1 MCTVVLACG
10 LLGTALAARGAPI
23 EEAQAALSEK
33 ADPWVIRKLADGG
46 RAEFLAVLQ
55 EKADLSAATAV
66 HGKNDKGRLVVAN
79 LREVAG
85 RTQGP
90 LLAWLSARGIEHRA
104 FWVANMVLVRGD
116 AAAARALAARGD
128 IARLAANPAVRLADP
143 QPVAAADAPGT
154 GLKAATATAAVEW
167 GVAKIRAP
175 ELWAAGFAGQGIVI
189 GGADTGVTWTH
200 PALRDK
206 YRGWNGTAADH
217 NYNWHDAIHALGS
230 SCGGNAPAPCDDG
243 SHGTHTMGTMVGD
256 DGGGNAI
263 GVAPGARWIACR
275 NMDQGVGTPATYAEC
290 FQWFL
295 APTDANGANPD
306 PSRAPHVINNSWS
319 CPAFEG
325 CTDPNVL
332 RTVVENVV
340 AAGIAVVVSAG
351 NGGAAGCSTISS
363 PPTIYDKAIT
373 VGATDAADNIAGFSS
388 RGPVTADG
396 SNRLKPDVSAPG
408 VSVRS
413 AVSSGGYATFEGTSM
428 AAPHVAGAAA
438 LLMSAVPA
446 LAGEP
451 AALKARM
458 SQNAVP
464 RTTAQNCGDVPGAAV
479 PNNTFGW
486 GRLDA
491 KAAYEN
497 GSATPPSA
505 LDVDASDN
513 PTRYDA
519 LTDGI
524 IVLRYLFGLT
534 GAPLVD
540 NALGPTATR
549 TDPAALRLHI
559 AGIGAA
565 LDIDGDGEVDALTDG
580 LLVLR
585 YMFGMRDAALIADVI
600 APGAPR
606 TPAQIEAL
614 LRGLMP

>member
-1 MCTVVLACG
+1 MHAAALACG
-10 LLGTALAARGAPI
+10 LLGAAVAGWGAPI
-23 EEAQAALSEK
+23 EDAPTALIEK
-33 ADPWVIRKLADGG
+33 ADPWVMRKLAGGG
-46 RAEFLAVLQ
+46 RTEFLAILH
-55 EKADLSAATAV
+55 EKADLAAATGLR
-66 HGKNDKGRLVVAN
+66 GKNDKGRLVVAN

-85 RTQGP
+85 RSQGP
-90 LLAWLSARGIEHRA
+90 LLEWLSARGIEHRA
-104 FWVANMVLVRGD
+104 FWIANMVLVRAD
-116 AAAARALAARGD
+116 AAAASELAARGD
-128 IARLAANPAVRLADP
+128 IARLAANPAVRLPDP
-143 QPVAAADAPGT
+143 QPAAAADAPGT
-154 GLKAATATAAVEW
+154 GPKAATAVAAVEW
-167 GVAKIRAP
+167 GVAKVRAP
-175 ELWAAGFAGQGIVI
+175 ELWAAGFVGQGIVI
-189 GGADTGVTWTH
+189 GGADTGIDWTH
-200 PALRDK
+200 PALRNK

-295 APTDANGANPD
+295 APTDSTGSNPD
-306 PSRAPHVINNSWS
+306 ASRAPHVINNSWS
-319 CPAFEG
+319 CPASEG

-351 NGGAAGCSTISS
+351 NYGAGCSSVSTSAA
-363 PPTIYDKAIT
+363 IYDKVIT
-373 VGATDAADNIAGFSS
+373 VGATDAADDIAGFSG
-388 RGPVTADG
+388 RGPVTVDG

-413 AVSSGGYATFEGTSM
+413 AVSSGGYATSNGTSM
-428 AAPHVAGAAA
+428 AGPHVAGAAA
-438 LLMSAVPA
+438 LLLSAVPA
-446 LAGEP
+446 LVGQP
-451 AALKARM
+451 AALKSRM
-458 SQNAVP
+458 GQNAVP
-464 RTTAQNCGDVPGAAV
+464 RTTAQDCGDVPGAAV

-491 KAAYEN
+491 KAAYDN
-497 GSATPPSA
+497 GAAIPPSA
-505 LDVDASDN
+505 LDVDASNN

-524 IVLRYLFGLT
+524 LVLRYLFGLT

-549 TDPAALRLHI
+549 TDPDALRLHI

-565 LDIDGDGEVDALTDG
+565 LDIDGDGQIDALTDG
-580 LLVLR
+580 LLILR
-585 YMFGMRDAALIADVI
+585 YMFGMRDTALVADVVT
-600 APGAPR
+600 PGAPR
-606 TPAQIEAL
+606 TPTEIEAHL
-614 LRGLMP
+614 HGLMP